1 MNRIF
6 SIKWVLGVLTST
18 FITMCFI
25 YIIKR
30 LNEKVSIP
38 VVSDIVEGV

>member
-1 MNRIF
+1 MGNVL
-6 SIKWVLGVLTST
+6 SLKWWIGVFTST
-18 FITMCFI
+18 FITMCCI

-30 LNEKVSIP
+30 LNQKVSIP